1 MNIKRLAENLLIAAN
16 VFILFILIFY
26 PGLHL
31 PAWVQVTGRLHPLL
45 LHFPI
50 VLLLLALVL
59 DGLMLRNQNL
69 RGYQPL
75 ISNLWLAGALTA
87 AITAISGMFL
97 SVEDVYSG
105 SMLSWHKWAG
115 LGIVW
120 LSSLLYVVRYYK
132 RPLFIGGSAL
142 MLVGLAMAGHFGAN
156 LTHGSDFLLAPV
168 TPPPQQIR
176 VPLDQALVYEHLVK
190 PILEQ
195 KCVSCH
201 NPEKAKGQLLMETPA
216 QLLKGGKSGLLFVA
230 GNAAASLMLQRI
242 HLPLE
247 EKKHM
252 PPKNKTQ
259 LEPDE
264 IAILQLWIQRGAD
277 FKQKVSELPA
287 ADSLYL
293 LAAQRLQPGETGD
306 QYNFAAADEKT
317 VQKLNNNYR
326 VIYPIARHSPALVVN
341 FYNQTQYS
349 AKALEELLPLK
360 QQIIELHLQKM
371 PVQDTDLA
379 IIKQFDNLRRLN
391 LDFTAITGKTLAEL
405 NALPRL
411 RSLAVSGTRITAQH
425 LKPLA
430 ASKSLKE
437 IYCWNT
443 DIAAGDWQQLAA
455 IKNIRFEKGYVD
467 DGSDSLRLN
476 PPVIENEQTIFA
488 SQVTLKMR
496 HPIRGVEIR
505 YTLDGSEVDSLH
517 SPVFKD
523 SLRVDSSFTVRAKA
537 YKAGWYGSDAA
548 KMRFMKTS
556 YRPDSA
562 VLLQPANEKYVGD
575 GPKTFSDQQTGNFDI
590 TSGKWLGFRYNNM
603 ELLMTFRQ
611 PVKMKHVTLNTMRL
625 TRSYIFP
632 PASIEVWGGTAPG
645 QLQLL
650 KKISPPQP
658 AQKNNDS
665 LVNITCSFPE
675 QQLSYLK
682 IVAVPVPKLP
692 QWHEGKGQ
700 KGWFFIDEILLN

>member
-59 DGLMLRNQNL
+59 DGMMLRNQYL
-69 RGYQPL
+69 RNYQPL

-87 AITAISGMFL
+87 AITAISGLFL

-105 SMLSWHKWAG
+105 SMLSWHKWTG

-120 LSSLLYVVRYYK
+120 LSSLLYMVRYYK
-132 RPLFIGGSAL
+132 RPVFIGGSVL
-142 MLVGLAMAGHFGAN
+142 MLAGLAMAGHFGAN

-168 TPPPQQIR
+168 TPPPQKIQI
-176 VPLDQALVYEHLVK
+176 PLDQALVYEHLVK
-190 PILEQ
+190 PIFEQ

-201 NPEKAKGQLLMETPA
+201 NPAKAKGQLLMETPA
-216 QLLKGGKSGLLFVA
+216 QLLKGGKTGLLFVA
-230 GNAAASLMLQRI
+230 GNPAASLMLQRI

-259 LEPDE
+259 LEPEE
-264 IAILQLWIQRGAD
+264 IAILQLWIRGGAD
-277 FKQKVSELPA
+277 FKQKVSDLPA
-287 ADSLYL
+287 GDSLYL
-293 LAAQRLQPGETGD
+293 LAAQRLQPDDAGD
-306 QYNFAAADEKT
+306 RYDFAAADEKT
-317 VQKLNNNYR
+317 IQKLNNNYR

-349 AKALEELLPLK
+349 AKSLEELLPLK
-360 QQIIELHLQKM
+360 KQIIELHLQKM
-371 PVQDTDLA
+371 PVQDAELA
-379 IIKQFDNLRRLN
+379 IIKQFENLRRLN
-391 LDFTAITGKTLAEL
+391 LDFTAITGKTLAGL

-411 RSLAVSGTRITAQH
+411 RSLAVSGTRVTAQH

-437 IYCWNT
+437 VYCWNT

-476 PPVIENEQTIFA
+476 PPVVENEQTIFA
-488 SQVTLKMR
+488 SQMTLKMR
-496 HPIRGVEIR
+496 HPIRGTEIR
-505 YTLDGSEVDSLH
+505 YTLDGSEVDSLK
-517 SPVFKD
+517 SPIFKD
-523 SLRVDSSFTVRAKA
+523 SLRIDSSFTIRAKA
-537 YKAGWYGSDAA
+537 YKPGWYGSDAV
-548 KMRFMKTS
+548 KMRFMKTT

-575 GPKTFSDQQTGNFDI
+575 GPKTFSDHQTGNFDI
-590 TSGKWLGFRYNNM
+590 SSGKWLGFRYNDM

-632 PASIEVWGGTAPG
+632 PASIEVWGGTDPG
-645 QLQLL
+645 KLQLL
-650 KKISPPQP
+650 KKISPAQP
-658 AQKNNDS
+658 GKKDNDS
-665 LVNITCSFPE
+665 LMNITCTFPE
-675 QQLSYLK
+675 QQLSCLR
-682 IVAVPVPKLP
+682 IVAVPVAKLP
-692 QWHEGKGQ
+692 QWHDGKGQ
-700 KGWFFIDEILLN
+700 KAWFFIDEILLN